1 MPQNDDERPRDPD
14 GFSIDAGNLVSL
26 YLMVRFRREDSDR
39 NGGGVVRSYSAEE
52 VTFLTREQLEPGE
65 SLGISICTA
74 NRRQSTCTTMTPAR
88 VVETKLDRDDIYLV
102 RAAILADGLGCDDVD
117 VVNRRE
123 YPRRRLG
130 IRGVLRRANQRQFLP
145 CRLLDISS
153 GGLRFRS
160 LTQPRTNE
168 RLFVQSR
175 GKAEGPLRRMLS
187 ADVMVMW
194 TKHIGGG
201 EYEVGGKFLTVALR
215 DTDDDESA
223 ESAEPG
229 EP

>member
-1 MPQNDDERPRDPD
+1 MPRSDDERKRDAD
-14 GFSIDAGNLVSL
+14 GLSLDAGSLVSL
-26 YLMVRFRREDSDR
+26 YLLVRFRRHDASEA
-39 NGGGVVRSYSAEE
+39 GVGVLRSYSTEE
-52 VTFLTREQLEPGE
+52 VCFLTREQLEPGE

-74 NRRQSTCTTMTPAR
+74 NRRQSTCTTMTAAR

-102 RAAILADGLGCDDVD
+102 RAAILADELGCDDVD

-123 YPRRRLG
+123 HPRRRLG
-130 IRGVLRRANQRQFLP
+130 IRGVLRRANQKQFHP
-145 CRLLDISS
+145 CRLLDISNS
-153 GGLRFRS
+153 GLRFRS
-160 LTQPRTNE
+160 LTQPRSNE

-175 GKAEGPLRRMLS
+175 GKSEGPLRRMLS

-201 EYEVGGKFLTVALR
+201 EYEVGGRFLTVALR
-215 DTDDDESA
+215 DTDDDESV
-223 ESAEPG
+223 EPPEAG